1 MDNDKRTRREQRE
14 DIVKQLYEMDI
25 HNEFTPKESGYE
37 YVDSTL
43 SGVVKHLPEIDE
55 IIVNNLTNWKLNR
68 LSFVDRAILRFA
80 TFELWLT
87 DTPEEIVINEALN
100 ITRKYSDEGDNK
112 MVGFNNKVLDN
123 IAKSV
128 KKVG

>member
-25 HNEFTPKESGYE
+25 HKEFTPTISGLLF
-37 YVDSTL
+37 VDETL
-43 SGVVKHLPEIDE
+43 AGIIKHLERIDE
-55 IIVNNLTNWKLNR
+55 IITANLTNWKLVR
-68 LSFVDRAILRFA
+68 LSYVDRAILRFA
-80 TFELWLT
+80 TYELWLS
-87 DTPEEIVINEALN
+87 DTPAEIIINEALN
-100 ITRKYSDEGDNK
+100 ITRKYSDEGDGK

-123 IAKSV
+123 IANNV